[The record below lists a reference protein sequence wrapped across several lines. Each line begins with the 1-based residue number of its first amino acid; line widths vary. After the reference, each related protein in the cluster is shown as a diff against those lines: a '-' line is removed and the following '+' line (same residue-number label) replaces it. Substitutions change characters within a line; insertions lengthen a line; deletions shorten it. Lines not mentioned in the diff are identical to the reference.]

1 MKKID
6 IENKNSTE
14 KIEIPVNVIDED
26 ILDNS
31 EPLFNSEEKLNFI
44 PVSIETNNKYFFWV
58 AFIFILL
65 LAIIFFMASNS
76 PTIED
81 LRKEKLNQL
90 NEDLKVKTWLMNWYE
105 KLFNENKIKV
115 EKLKTCIEKNSM
127 TWTVVDCNL

>member
-1 MKKID
+1 MKTID
-6 IENKNSTE
+6 IENKHSTE

-26 ILDNS
+26 ILNNS
-31 EPLFNSEEKLNFI
+31 EPLFNSEETK
-44 PVSIETNNKYFFWV
+44 PNNKYFFLV

-81 LRKEKLNQL
+81 LRKEKLIKL

-105 KLFNENKIKV
+105 KLFNENKTKV
-115 EKLKTCIEKNSM
+115 EKLKSCIEKNSM
-127 TWTVVDCNL
+127 TWTIVDCNL

>member
-105 KLFNENKIKV
+105 KLFNENKTKV
-115 EKLKTCIEKNSM
+115 EKLKNCLEKNSIQGS
-127 TWTVVDCNL
+127 VSECNL

>member
-14 KIEIPVNVIDED
+14 KIEIPVNIVDEN

-31 EPLFNSEEKLNFI
+31 ERLYNTEETK
-44 PVSIETNNKYFFWV
+44 PNNKYFFWV

-81 LRKEKLNQL
+81 LRKEKLINL
-90 NEDLKVKTWLMNWYE
+90 NEDLKIKTWLMNWYE
-105 KLFNENKIKV
+105 KLFNENKTKV
-115 EKLKTCIEKNSM
+115 EKLKTCIGKNSM

>member
-1 MKKID
+1 MNKKI
-6 IENKNSTE
+6 N
-14 KIEIPVNVIDED
+14 IPVNIVDEEYTPYDSDVI
-26 ILDNS
+26 LNT
-31 EPLFNSEEKLNFI
+31 EETPTSKIQEWGKKEN
-44 PVSIETNNKYFFWV
+44 PNNKYFFLV

-81 LRKEKLNQL
+81 LRKEKLIKL
-90 NEDLKVKTWLMNWYE
+90 NEDLKVKTWLMNWYL

-115 EKLKTCIEKNSM
+115 ENLKNCIEKNSI

>member
-1 MKKID
+1 MEKID

-14 KIEIPVNVIDED
+14 KIEIPVNIVDED
-26 ILDNS
+26 ILNNS
-31 EPLFNSEEKLNFI
+31 EPLFNTEETN
-44 PVSIETNNKYFFWV
+44 PNNKYFFWV

-81 LRKEKLNQL
+81 LRKEKLINL
-90 NEDLKVKTWLMNWYE
+90 NEDLKIKTWLMNWYE
-105 KLFNENKIKV
+105 KLFNENKTKV
-115 EKLKTCIEKNSM
+115 EKLKTCIGKNSM

>member
-6 IENKNSTE
+6 IENKNSNE
-14 KIEIPVNVIDED
+14 KIEIPVNIIDED

-31 EPLFNSEEKLNFI
+31 ERLYNTEETK
-44 PVSIETNNKYFFWV
+44 PNNKYFFWV

-81 LRKEKLNQL
+81 LRKEKLIKL
-90 NEDLKVKTWLMNWYE
+90 NEDFKVKTSLMNWYL

-115 EKLKTCIEKNSM
+115 QKLKTCIEKNSI